1 MQAAPVGNGQRMILM
16 ARADGGAPFWAY
28 VDDVLDALNRSPP
41 LQTPRV
47 PRVLTDED
55 RKQGVLGQT
64 FGVPREDAKEV
75 AKKFPEAAALALA
88 RHEKAV
94 ADEKNAK
101 GGKTPVVAATAQTP
115 VAVYAAV
122 GIGVA
127 ALVFLMRRRR

>member
-16 ARADGGAPFWAY
+16 ARADGGEPFWAY
-28 VDDVLDALNRSPP
+28 VDDVLDALNRTLP
-41 LQTPRV
+41 LQTPVV
-47 PRVLTDED
+47 PRVLTDDD
-55 RKQGVLGQT
+55 RKKGILGQR

-101 GGKTPVVAATAQTP
+101 GGKTPVVTAAAQTS
-115 VAVYAAV
+115 VATYAAV
-122 GIGVA
+122 GVGVA
-127 ALVFLMRRRR
+127 ALAFFVLRRR